1 LADEASSGQHIL
13 RGFVM
18 SSEEKTADLAERYSL
33 AQDVVK
39 KAGELAMRHYGRR
52 EALGVSSKGVQDM
65 VTEAD
70 KACEKLIAEAVLA
83 AFPKDSVLGE
93 EGGFQNRDSNIVW
106 VVDPID
112 GTSNFIRGI
121 PFWCVSLGIV
131 RDGCPV
137 IGVIYDP
144 VNEDFYAAAVGSGAF
159 RNGRAIRPSSVA
171 KIEEA
176 TVGLGFSFRRSVGD
190 HVRAV
195 ETCLTAHCEYNR
207 LGSGALSLAYVG
219 EGRLDGYWEAHM
231 NSWDAAGGI
240 AIVRAAGGY
249 ANDFFAG
256 EGLHR
261 GNSILAAAPG
271 VAQQLKELLG
281 S

>member
-1 LADEASSGQHIL
+1 
-13 RGFVM
+13 M
-18 SSEEKTADLAERYSL
+18 SSEEKTADLTERYRL
-33 AQDVVK
+33 AQDVVR
-39 KAGELAMRHYGRR
+39 KAGELAMRYYGRG

-70 KACEKLIAEAVLA
+70 KACEKLIVEAVLD
-83 AFPKDSVLGE
+83 AFPNDSVLGE
-93 EGGFQNRDSNIVW
+93 EGGFQNRRGSVVW

-112 GTSNFIRGI
+112 GTSNFVRGI

-131 RDGCPV
+131 RDRRPV

-159 RNGRAIRPSSVA
+159 RNGKAIRPSMVTTLD
-171 KIEEA
+171 EA
-176 TVGLGFSFRRSVGD
+176 TIGLGFSFRRPVGD
-190 HVRAV
+190 HARAI
-195 ETCLTAHCEYNR
+195 ETCLSAHCEYNR

-240 AIVRAAGGY
+240 AIVTAAGGY

-256 EGLHR
+256 EGLQR
-261 GNSILAAAPG
+261 GNSILVAAPG
-271 VAQQLKELLG
+271 VAQQLKK
-281 S
+281 

>member
-1 LADEASSGQHIL
+1 
-13 RGFVM
+13 M
-18 SSEEKTADLAERYSL
+18 SSEEKTADLTERYRL
-33 AQDVVK
+33 AQEIVR
-39 KAGELAMRHYGRR
+39 KAGELAMQHYRRR
-52 EALGVSSKGVQDM
+52 ESLSVYSKGVQDV

-70 KACEKLIAEAVLA
+70 KACEKLIARAVFD

-93 EGGFQNRDSNIVW
+93 EGGFQNPGSNIVW
-106 VVDPID
+106 VIDPID
-112 GTSNFIRGI
+112 GTSNFVRGI

-131 RDGCPV
+131 LDRRPL

-144 VNEDFYAAAVGSGAF
+144 VNEDFYTAAADSGAF
-159 RNGRAIRPSSVA
+159 RNGKVIHPSSVTRLEVA
-171 KIEEA
+171 H
-176 TVGLGFSFRRSVGD
+176 VGLGFSFRRPVGD

-195 ETCLTAHCEYNR
+195 ERCLAAHCEYSR

-219 EGRLDGYWEAHM
+219 DGRLEGYWEAHM

-240 AIVRAAGGY
+240 VIVMAAGGY

-256 EGLHR
+256 EGLQR

-271 VAQQLKELLG
+271 LANQLKKLLG
-281 S
+281 T